1 MPSFCGV
8 ILAAGESS
16 RMGRD
21 KALLPIDGATLI
33 ERVASRVQLAAG
45 QVSIIA
51 PPDRYRHLR
60 YPVIADVVENCG
72 PLGGVFTAL
81 SITESPWNLVVACDM
96 PALTVGFLENLFR
109 AAETRDGGDTCDAVV
124 PESAAGLDP
133 LCAVYHRR
141 CLEKA
146 VLAIDRKILKMHD
159 FVSTLQIRR
168 WPVLNAR
175 PLENINTPDQW
186 PAQRNDRRSAR

>member
-1 MPSFCGV
+1 
-8 ILAAGESS
+8 
-16 RMGRD
+16 MGRD

-33 ERVASRVQLAAG
+33 ERIASRVQLAAG

-51 PPDRYRHLR
+51 PPDRYPHLR

-81 SITESPWNLVVACDM
+81 TVTESPWNLVVACDM
-96 PALTVGFLENLFR
+96 PALTVRFLEDLFG
-109 AAETRDGGDTCDAVV
+109 AAESGDFWDAVV
-124 PESAAGLDP
+124 PETGAGLDP

-146 VLAIDRKILKMHD
+146 AFAINRKILKMHD
-159 FVSTLQIRR
+159 FVSTLVIRR
-168 WPVLNAR
+168 WPVLNAA

-186 PAQRNDRRSAR
+186 PDPSDDQWNDPRSAR